1 MEMSES
7 SVNLKAAAFK
17 GFVANKAKVEQ
28 LVIQKNQM
36 KFQNE
41 KKMALVCQKF

>member
-1 MEMSES
+1 MSASFGNLNES
-7 SVNLKAAAFK
+7 VV
-17 GFVANKAKVEQ
+17 GYFVANEAKVEQ